1 MKAFFGFKDKK
12 GPVKIKNDVS
22 NNNNNHINTN
32 NININPPKNINRREN
47 KKLEGVINKS
57 LSVTSNTKFI
67 KDKRRMGQVLDSNAL
82 HCNNKRLSVE
92 SDQSEKKKKEIEL
105 LASIKNLEHIT
116 IEKMQMAEIIDYK
129 NIPDELIETDEFGFI
144 KNNPSSEED
153 SSDSENNNNDDTK
166 QSNEKPDEKKKVSE
180 LLKINARIEKWNYML
195 QNLREFRTEKISKL
209 KSRTR
214 KGIPDSIRSYAW
226 QKLCDFDEFYIK
238 NLYKKLDSEPVDK
251 SIESTIIKDLDRTF
265 PNCQFFKDK
274 YGNGQRKLLKVLSNY
289 SKYNKEVGYIQ
300 GMSFIV
306 ALLLTYMDEESSFF
320 MLHIIIKKYEL
331 EGLYLPGF
339 PDLKKKC
346 YVFLKLQKKFIP
358 KIYNV
363 LKKDEIYPSAYASEW
378 FICLFSRSLDF
389 RVLVRIFD
397 TFLLEGFKVIY
408 RFSLA
413 FLKLKEK
420 DFIEKSDITDASMI
434 TINNCLKNVKTKEL
448 FQVAFDFSLSKKFI
462 ESCEKEYDIVKNDH
476 DNEFI
481 AQV

>member
-1 MKAFFGFKDKK
+1 MAFFGFKDKK
-12 GPVKIKNDVS
+12 GPVKVIKHDIP
-22 NNNNNHINTN
+22 NNNNTETN
-32 NININPPKNINRREN
+32 NINNNPQKNNNHKEP
-47 KKLEGVINKS
+47 KLEGVISKS
-57 LSVTSNTKFI
+57 LTATTNTKFA
-67 KDKRRMGQVLDSNAL
+67 KDKRRMGQILDSNSL
-82 HCNNKRLSVE
+82 HSNKRMSLKN
-92 SDQSEKKKKEIEL
+92 DQTEKKKTELEL
-105 LASIKNLEHIT
+105 LSSIKNLEHIT

-129 NIPDELIETDEFGFI
+129 NIPDEIIETDEFGFI
-144 KNNPSSEED
+144 KNNNSSEEED
-153 SSDSENNNNDDTK
+153 SSNSENNNSENK
-166 QSNEKPDEKKKVSE
+166 QSIEKTDEKKKVSE

-195 QNLREFRTEKISKL
+195 QNLREFKNEKLSKL

-238 NLYKKLDSEPVDK
+238 DLYQKLDSEPVDK
-251 SIESTIIKDLDRTF
+251 NIESTIIKDLDRTF

-320 MLHIIIKKYEL
+320 MLHVIIKKYEL

-358 KIYNV
+358 KIYNI
-363 LKKDEIYPSAYASEW
+363 LKNDEIYPSAYASEW

-389 RVLVRIFD
+389 RVLVRVFD

-420 DFIEKSDITDASMI
+420 DFIEKCDITDASMI

-448 FQVAFDFSLSKKFI
+448 FQVAFDFSLSKKYI
-462 ESCEKEYDIVKNDH
+462 ENCEKEYESIKNDH

-481 AQV
+481 AQL